1 MDMFLIGAATTKHL
15 PNGAKYFTWEEAT
28 PVSNKR
34 YICLSKY
41 GVARIGVPSKT
52 FDVGFYPLPTR
63 K

>member
-15 PNGAKYFTWEEAT
+15 PNGAKYFNWEEAT

-41 GVARIGVPSKT
+41 GV
-52 FDVGFYPLPTR
+52 LLN
-63 K
+63 